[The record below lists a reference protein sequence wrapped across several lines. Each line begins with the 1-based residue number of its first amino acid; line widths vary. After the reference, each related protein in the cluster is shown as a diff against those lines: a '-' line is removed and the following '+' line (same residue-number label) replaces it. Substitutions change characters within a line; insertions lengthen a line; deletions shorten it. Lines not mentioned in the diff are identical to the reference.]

1 MADNVDE
8 RICFKEAEENEV
20 RLLGTGEDPFYG
32 TQEIVQQDGGWICSL
47 ISSIVPKSDP
57 NTGESIP
64 TRNLDEGAQCGLRE
78 TRNRRQ
84 DSE

>member
-1 MADNVDE
+1 MLSTNLLDSSH
-8 RICFKEAEENEV
+8 EV
-20 RLLGTGEDPFYG
+20 GR
-32 TQEIVQQDGGWICSL
+32 
-47 ISSIVPKSDP
+47 DP

-78 TRNRRQ
+78 TGNRRQ